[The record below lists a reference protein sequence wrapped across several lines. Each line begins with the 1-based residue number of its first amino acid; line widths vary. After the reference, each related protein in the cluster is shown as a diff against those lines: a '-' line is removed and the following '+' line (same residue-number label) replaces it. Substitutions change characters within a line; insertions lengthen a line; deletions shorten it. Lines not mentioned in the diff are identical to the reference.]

1 MNDLD
6 INGRQITGK
15 AGEDAACRML
25 EEKGMMIVARNYR
38 SGHYELDIVAVDGEG
53 LRIVE
58 VRTRTEGDISPA
70 STVDR
75 RKQSNVVAAARK
87 FISENEEF
95 SGYEVFFDIV
105 GVTVVDKNM
114 VLDYIPKAY
123 IPIYV

>member
-6 INGRQITGK
+6 MNGRQITGK

-70 STVDR
+70 STVDG

-105 GVTVVDKNM
+105 GVTVVDHNM

>member
-1 MNDLD
+1 M
-6 INGRQITGK
+6 NGRQITGK
-15 AGEDAACRML
+15 AGEDTACRML

-38 SGHYELDIVAVDGEG
+38 RGHYELDIVAVDGEG
-53 LRIVE
+53 LHIVE

-123 IPIYV
+123 IPLYV

>member
-6 INGRQITGK
+6 MNGRQITGK

-38 SGHYELDIVAVDGEG
+38 RGHYELDIVAVDGEG
-53 LRIVE
+53 LHIVE

-123 IPIYV
+123 IPLYV